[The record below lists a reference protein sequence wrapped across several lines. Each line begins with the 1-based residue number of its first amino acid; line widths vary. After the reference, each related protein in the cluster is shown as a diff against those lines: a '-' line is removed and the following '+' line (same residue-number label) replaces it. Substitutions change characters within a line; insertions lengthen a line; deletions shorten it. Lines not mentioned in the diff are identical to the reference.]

1 MDLFSAS
8 LHQHTV
14 PLCFKAATIIHVPKK
29 TKVKAL
35 NDHCP
40 LALTSVVVTVLERLT
55 VLTHLKYVTNSKMDP
70 LQFAYSR
77 TWCLR
82 TYTHID
88 TMQTTHIV
96 SPTGTTDARMMMAHH
111 FVMQH
116 LESPDIY
123 AHKYNANY
131 IILYRRLPFRVQ
143 HGHPTET
150 LWQAASAI
158 TWRVDVLLD
167 SWLSS
172 ALASWILELPRD
184 LSFPRFCAPC
194 S

>member
-8 LHQHTV
+8 LHQHSV
-14 PLCFKAATIIHVPKK
+14 PLCFKATTIIPVPKK

-40 LALTSVVVTVLERLT
+40 VALTSVVVKVLERLT
-55 VLTHLKYVTNSKMDP
+55 VLTHLKSVTNSKMDP
-70 LQFAYSR
+70 VQFAYSR

-96 SPTGTTDARMMMAHH
+96 SPTGTTDALVMMAQH
-111 FVMQH
+111 FAMQH
-116 LESPDIY
+116 LESPNIY
-123 AHKYNANY
+123 AHRYNANY

-143 HGHPTET
+143 HGHPT
-150 LWQAASAI
+150 
-158 TWRVDVLLD
+158 
-167 SWLSS
+167 
-172 ALASWILELPRD
+172 
-184 LSFPRFCAPC
+184 
-194 S
+194 

>member
-8 LHQHTV
+8 LHQH
-14 PLCFKAATIIHVPKK
+14 C
-29 TKVKAL
+29 
-35 NDHCP
+35 DYCP
-40 LALTSVVVTVLERLT
+40 VALTSVVVNVLERLT
-55 VLTHLKYVTNSKMDP
+55 VLTHLKSVTNSKMDP

-77 TWCLR
+77 TRCLR

-96 SPTGTTDARMMMAHH
+96 SPTRTTDARMMMAQH

-116 LESPDIY
+116 LESPNIY
-123 AHKYNANY
+123 AHRYNANY

-158 TWRVDVLLD
+158 TRRIDVLLD

-172 ALASWILELPRD
+172 AATTG
-184 LSFPRFCAPC
+184 CQN
-194 S
+194 